1 MGLSTILF
9 AGAAVAGYKMFGEAT
24 ESQFTLNLPE
34 NLVVSK
40 VAVWTTVILA
50 AISQLLILQL
60 HFCVGQDQILSMKSN
75 QLYFMLPC
83 R

>member
-1 MGLSTILF
+1 LF
-9 AGAAVAGYKMFGEAT
+9 AGAAVVGYKMFGDAT

-50 AISQLLILQL
+50 AISQLLMLHL
-60 HFCVGQDQILSMKSN
+60 HFCVSQDQIMSMKSN
-75 QLYFMLPC
+75 QLYFILSC

>member
-1 MGLSTILF
+1 LF
-9 AGAAVAGYKMFGEAT
+9 AGAAVVGYKMFGDAT

-50 AISQLLILQL
+50 AISQLLMLHL
-60 HFCVGQDQILSMKSN
+60 HFCVGQDQIMSMKSN
-75 QLYFMLPC
+75 QLYFILSC

>member
-1 MGLSTILF
+1 LF
-9 AGAAVAGYKMFGEAT
+9 AGAAVVGYKMFGDAT